1 MSDFNLKTRCDW
13 AGASQQYM
21 EYHDQEWGVPAH
33 DDRRLFEM
41 LILEGAQAGLSWSL
55 ILRKRDGYRQAFD
68 GFNAEQIARYDERAI
83 ERLLANPEIIRNR
96 LKIQATIQNA
106 RTFLEVQS
114 QPGGFD
120 AFIWRFVDGRT
131 LQNAWPSVK
140 DIPARSAESDAM
152 SKELKRLGFT
162 FVGSTICY
170 AFMQAVGMVNDH
182 ITTCFRWQELQAPD
196 HSSPSP
202 S

>member
-1 MSDFNLKTRCDW
+1 
-13 AGASQQYM
+13 
-21 EYHDQEWGVPAH
+21 
-33 DDRRLFEM
+33 
-41 LILEGAQAGLSWSL
+41 
-55 ILRKRDGYRQAFD
+55 
-68 GFNAEQIARYDERAI
+68 
-83 ERLLANPEIIRNR
+83 LLVNPEIIRNR

-106 RTFLEVQS
+106 RIFLEVQS

-131 LQNAWPSVK
+131 LQNAWSSVQE
-140 DIPARSAESDAM
+140 IPARSAESDAM
-152 SKELKRLGFT
+152 SKELRRLGFT

-196 HSSPSP
+196 HRSPSP

>member
-1 MSDFNLKTRCDW
+1 MPDFKTVTRCDW
-13 AGASQQYM
+13 AGASQLYI

-68 GFNAEQIARYDERAI
+68 GFDAERIARYDERAI
-83 ERLLANPEIIRNR
+83 QRLLADPEIIRNR
-96 LKIQATIQNA
+96 LKILATIQNA
-106 RTFLEVQS
+106 RAFLEVAS

-120 AFIWRFVDGRT
+120 SFLWRFVDGRT
-131 LQNAWPSVK
+131 IQNAWHSVQ
-140 DIPARSAESDAM
+140 DIPARTAESDAM

-170 AFMQAVGMVNDH
+170 ALMQSVGMVNDH
-182 ITTCFRWQELQAPD
+182 IATCFRWRELQAPD
-196 HSSPSP
+196 HRPPSP

>member
-1 MSDFNLKTRCDW
+1 MPDFSTVTRCDW
-13 AGASQQYM
+13 AGASQQYI

-33 DDRRLFEM
+33 DDRKLFEM

-68 GFNAEQIARYDERAI
+68 GFDAEQIARYDERAI
-83 ERLLANPEIIRNR
+83 QRLLANPEIIRNR

-106 RTFLEVQS
+106 RTFLVVQS
-114 QPGGFD
+114 QSGGFD

-131 LQNAWPSVK
+131 LQNAWPSVH

-182 ITTCFRWQELQAPD
+182 ITTCFRWRELQAPD
-196 HSSPSP
+196 HRSPSP